1 LAIAVRAYAVS
12 GNFVVFYFDQARDAI
27 LSRSIYEQGDLR
39 ILGPSASGTG
49 DVFYHGVL
57 FYYLI
62 GLLYVLFV
70 GEPMLVSMVLGVI
83 HSLGVIFLYL
93 LGREVF
99 KSRSVGLIAATFY
112 AVNTYSV
119 SFGTWLSNPFSA
131 PMTIA
136 GMYYCL
142 WQGVFEKRY
151 SYLIGAALFLGLT
164 NQAALFTVYLLP
176 TALLMLVGLLWKTGW
191 KNYPW
196 REVLIGGG
204 VYLITTSTMVV
215 GTLML
220 WSRGIGND
228 AKGNQ
233 LLGSIDW
240 QNFWSTVWTTYTFAS
255 EQSFFP
261 GLGKWVAVIILLGT
275 AWAIFWRKGLKQRL
289 WGGIFLFAPLIL
301 LLLMP
306 RKDTHTLAGVTNL
319 FYLAMGIAVVRVTE
333 IKSWGKIFAGILVCG
348 YVGLQVFSLMV
359 VRETKSHPLVV
370 QRGAVLS
377 DQIAAIEY
385 IYDSANGAP
394 ISFSTLTNPYAT
406 NTTWA
411 YLFSW
416 YGVKN
421 YGYAPKFL
429 GNDQVG
435 MYGADL
441 LERVTAP
448 VTKHYSILEPLDGIP
463 MNVQEV
469 FEGEQ
474 RGYVGEVKSIEKFGD
489 LMVQK
494 RIRD

>member
-1 LAIAVRAYAVS
+1 MLAVAVRAYAVS

-27 LSRSIYEQGDLR
+27 LSRSIYENGDLR

-62 GLLYVLFV
+62 GLLYVLFA
-70 GEPMLVSMVLGVI
+70 GEPMLVSMALGVI
-83 HSLGVIFLYL
+83 HSLGVLFLYL
-93 LGREVF
+93 LGRDVF
-99 KSRSVGLIAATFY
+99 KSRTVGLCAAFFY

-119 SFGTWLSNPFSA
+119 SFGTWLSNPFWA

-142 WQGVFEKRY
+142 WRGIFEREYK
-151 SYLIGAALFLGLT
+151 YLIGAALFLGLT

-176 TALLMLVGLLWKTGW
+176 TVLLMLVGLLWKVGW

-196 REVLIGGG
+196 REVLIGGC
-204 VYLITTSTMVV
+204 VYLITTSSMII

-220 WSRGIGND
+220 WSRGIG
-228 AKGNQ
+228 KTVEGNQ
-233 LLGSIDW
+233 PLVSIDW
-240 QNFWSTVWTTYTFAS
+240 QNLWSTVWTTYTFAAG
-255 EQSFFP
+255 QSLFP
-261 GLGKWVAVIILLGT
+261 NWGIWAATVIVVVT
-275 AWAIFWRKGLKQRL
+275 AWGIYSNRSAKQRV
-289 WGGIFLFAPLIL
+289 WGSIYLLAPIIL

-306 RKDTHTLAGVTNL
+306 RRDAHTLAGVTNL
-319 FYLAMGIAVVRVTE
+319 FYLAMAIMLMQIAMLRTWGRVL
-333 IKSWGKIFAGILVCG
+333 AGMLLFG
-348 YVGLQVFSLMV
+348 YFGLQVISLIN
-359 VRETKSHPLVV
+359 VRTTKNHPLVV

-377 DQIAAIEY
+377 DQIAAMEY
-385 IYDSANGAP
+385 IYNSANGAP
-394 ISFSTLTNPYAT
+394 FSISTLTNPYAT

-416 YGVKN
+416 YGEKHF
-421 YGYAPKFL
+421 GYRPKFL

-435 MYGADL
+435 MFGAEL
-441 LERVTAP
+441 LERTSAAEAY
-448 VTKHYSILEPLDGIP
+448 HYSILEPLDGIP
-463 MNVQEV
+463 KNAQEI

-474 RGYVGEVKSIEKFGD
+474 NNVGEVSSVEMFGD

-494 RIRD
+494 RAKY